1 MRKRFAALLTII
13 CLAVSV
19 VGLTG
24 CGSQTSAA
32 EEGEMNA
39 VCYAIAPTANSQ
51 GLNMS
56 SPLVQ
61 DTIYDT
67 ILNYGYVSVVVVDG
81 KSEMVAADSYDID
94 AQYKKASKSKLKTDA
109 RAKATNLIT
118 YMESQVANDAQVDY
132 LEGLRMAVR
141 SLSSLEGYD
150 SKTIVVIGTGLST
163 QGTLNFQNNLLSV
176 EPEAVLDQLE
186 EKDEIP
192 DFTGITVVW
201 QQMGDVASPQQD
213 LSQTQR
219 KRLQEIWGGIVE
231 RGGGTFVYNDIMANP
246 VDTEVTYPAVDTVEL
261 PAETP
266 VDFDVAMFDTGDESL
281 LEEPVMLTEE
291 QVSFVPDKAAY
302 LDEDEAVATIQPIA
316 DYLLEHEQITIL
328 LAGTTAGDKDSDYT
342 MTLSQK
348 RADAVRSTLVQLGV
362 SESRIVTVGLGSSDP
377 WHVYGVGYEGNIA
390 SRNRKVVLL
399 DASSDMAKEILC
411 EGGS

>member
-1 MRKRFAALLTII
+1 MRKRFAAILTII
-13 CLAVSV
+13 CLAVSA

-24 CGSQTSAA
+24 CGSQTSVA
-32 EEGEMNA
+32 EEGGMNA

-56 SPLVQ
+56 SSLVQ

-81 KSEMVAADSYDID
+81 ESEMVAADSYDID
-94 AQYKKASKSKLKTDA
+94 AQYKKASKDKLKTDA

-118 YMESQVANDAQVDY
+118 YMEGQVANDAQVDY

-201 QQMGDVASPQQD
+201 QQMGDVALPQQD

-246 VDTEVTYPAVDTVEL
+246 VDTEATYPAVDTVEL

-266 VDFDVAMFDTGDESL
+266 VDFNAAMFDTGDERL

-291 QVSFVPDKAAY
+291 QVSFVPDKATY

-316 DYLLEHEQITIL
+316 DYLLEHEQITVL
-328 LAGTTAGDKDSDYT
+328 LAGTTAGDEDSDYT

-362 SESRIVTVGLGSSDP
+362 DESRIVTMGLGSRSEERR
-377 WHVYGVGYEGNIA
+377 VGKECR
-390 SRNRKVVLL
+390 SRW
-399 DASSDMAKEILC
+399 SPYH
-411 EGGS
+411 

>member
-1 MRKRFAALLTII
+1 MRKRFAAILTII
-13 CLAVSV
+13 CLAVSA

-24 CGSQTSAA
+24 CGSQTSVA
-32 EEGEMNA
+32 EEGGMNA

-56 SPLVQ
+56 SSLVQ

-81 KSEMVAADSYDID
+81 ESEMVAADSYDID
-94 AQYKKASKSKLKTDA
+94 AQYKKASKDKLKTDA

-118 YMESQVANDAQVDY
+118 YMEGQVANDAQVDY

-201 QQMGDVASPQQD
+201 QQMGDVALPQQD

-246 VDTEVTYPAVDTVEL
+246 VDTEATYPAVDTVEL

-266 VDFDVAMFDTGDESL
+266 VDFNAAMFDTGDERL

-291 QVSFVPDKAAY
+291 QVSFVPDKATY

-316 DYLLEHEQITIL
+316 DYLLEHEHITVL
-328 LAGTTAGDKDSDYT
+328 LAGTTAGDEDSDYT

-362 SESRIVTVGLGSSDP
+362 DESRIVTMGLGSSDP
-377 WHVYGVGYEGNIA
+377 WHVYGAGYEGSIA
-390 SRNRKVVLL
+390 SGNRKVVLL
-399 DASSDMAKEILC
+399 DASSDTAKEILS
-411 EGGS
+411 E

>member
-1 MRKRFAALLTII
+1 MKKRFTALFTTI
-13 CLAVSV
+13 CLAVSA
-19 VGLTG
+19 VGITG
-24 CGSQTSAA
+24 CGSQTSAEA
-32 EEGEMNA
+32 TSGMNA

-51 GLNMS
+51 GLNMN

-67 ILNYGYVSVVVVDG
+67 IIEYGYISVVVVDG
-81 KSEMVAADSYDID
+81 DPEMVAADSYDID
-94 AQYKKASKSKLKTDA
+94 AQYKKASKDKLKTDA
-109 RAKATNLIT
+109 RAKATNLIA

-176 EPEAVLDQLE
+176 EPEAVLNQLE
-186 EKDEIP
+186 EKNEIP

-201 QQMGDVASPQQD
+201 QQMGDVASPQDD

-219 KRLQEIWGGIVE
+219 KRLQEIWSGIVE

-246 VDTEVTYPAVDTVEL
+246 VDTEVSYPAVDTVDL
-261 PAETP
+261 PTETP
-266 VDFDVAMFDTGDESL
+266 IGFEEAMFDTEDESV

-291 QVSFVPDKAAY
+291 QVSFVPDKSTY
-302 LDEDEAVATIQPIA
+302 LNEEEAVATIQPIA
-316 DYLLEHEQITIL
+316 DYLIEHEQITVL
-328 LAGTTAGDKDSDYT
+328 LAGTTAGDEDSDYT
-342 MTLSQK
+342 MTLSQE
-348 RADAVRSTLVQLGV
+348 RADAVRDTLIQFGV
-362 SESRIVTVGLGSSDP
+362 DESRIVTVGLGSSDP
-377 WHVYGVGYEGNIA
+377 WHVYGAGYEGSIA
-390 SRNRKVVLL
+390 SENRKVVLL
-399 DASSDMAKEILC
+399 DASSDTAKDILN
-411 EGGS
+411 E

>member
-1 MRKRFAALLTII
+1 MKKRFAALFTII
-13 CLAVSV
+13 CLAASA
-19 VGLTG
+19 VGFTG
-24 CGSQTSAA
+24 CGNRRSA
-32 EEGEMNA
+32 EEATGMNA

-67 ILNYGYVSVVVVDG
+67 ILDYGYISVVVVDG
-81 KSEMVAADSYDID
+81 NPELVAADSYDID
-94 AQYKKASKSKLKTDA
+94 ARYKKASKEKLKTDA
-109 RAKATNLIT
+109 RAKATNLIA
-118 YMESQVANDAQVDY
+118 YMEGQVANDAQVDY

-163 QGTLNFQNNLLSV
+163 LGTLNFQNNLLSV
-176 EPEAVLDQLE
+176 DPEAVLDQLE
-186 EKDEIP
+186 EKNEIP

-201 QQMGDVASPQQD
+201 QQMGDVASPQQN

-219 KRLQEIWGGIVE
+219 MRLQEIWSGIVE

-246 VDTEVTYPAVDTVEL
+246 VDTEASYPAVDTVEL

-266 VDFDVAMFDTGDESL
+266 VDFDAEMFDTEDESL

-291 QVSFVPDKAAY
+291 QVSFVPDEATY
-302 LDEDEAVATIQPIA
+302 LDEEDAVATIQPIA
-316 DYLLEHEQITIL
+316 DYLMEHEQITVL
-328 LAGTTAGDKDSDYT
+328 LAGTTAGDEDSDYT
-342 MTLSQK
+342 MTLSQE
-348 RADAVRSTLVQLGV
+348 RADAVRDTLIRLGV
-362 SESRIVTVGLGSSDP
+362 DESHIVTVGLGSTSDP
-377 WHVYGVGYEGNIA
+377 WHVYGAGYEGSIA
-390 SRNRKVVLL
+390 SGNRKVVLL
-399 DASSDMAKEILC
+399 DASSDTAKGILS
-411 EGGS
+411 E

>member
-1 MRKRFAALLTII
+1 MKKRFAALFTVI
-13 CLAVSV
+13 CLASSA

-24 CGSQTSAA
+24 CGSRTSTA
-32 EEGEMNA
+32 ETTGMNA

-67 ILNYGYVSVVVVDG
+67 ILEYGYISVVVVDG
-81 KSEMVAADSYDID
+81 EPEMVTADSYDID
-94 AQYKKASKSKLKTDA
+94 EQYKKASKEKLKTGA

-141 SLSSLEGYD
+141 SLSSLDGYD

-186 EKDEIP
+186 EKNEIP

-201 QQMGDVASPQQD
+201 QQMGDVASPQAD

-219 KRLQEIWGGIVE
+219 LRLQEIWSGIVE
-231 RGGGTFVYNDIMANP
+231 RGGGTFVYNEIMANS
-246 VDTEVTYPAVDTVEL
+246 VDAEVSYPEVDTVEL
-261 PAETP
+261 PAEAQ
-266 VDFDVAMFDTGDESL
+266 VGFDEAMFDTEDESI
-281 LEEPVMLTEE
+281 LEEPVLLTEE
-291 QVSFVPDKAAY
+291 QVSFVPDKSTY
-302 LDEDEAVATIQPIA
+302 LNEEEAVATIQPIA
-316 DYLLEHEQITIL
+316 DYLIEHEEITIL
-328 LAGTTAGDKDSDYT
+328 LAGTTAGDEDSDYT

-348 RADAVRSTLVQLGV
+348 RADAVRETLVQLGV
-362 SESRIVTVGLGSSDP
+362 DEARIVTMGLGSSDP
-377 WHVYGVGYEGNIA
+377 WHVYGAGYEGSIA
-390 SRNRKVVLL
+390 SGNRKVVLL
-399 DASSDMAKEILC
+399 DASSDTAKEILS
-411 EGGS
+411 E

>member
-1 MRKRFAALLTII
+1 MKKKFAALFTTI
-13 CLAVSV
+13 CLAVSA

-24 CGSQTSAA
+24 CGSQTSA
-32 EEGEMNA
+32 EETSGMNA
-39 VCYAIAPTANSQ
+39 VCYVIAPTANSQ

-67 ILNYGYVSVVVVDG
+67 ILEYGYISVVVVDG
-81 KSEMVAADSYDID
+81 EPEMVAADSYDID
-94 AQYKKASKSKLKTDA
+94 AQYKKASKEKLKTDA
-109 RAKATNLIT
+109 RAKATNLIA

-163 QGTLNFQNNLLSV
+163 QGTLSFQNNLLSV

-186 EKDEIP
+186 EKNEIP

-201 QQMGDVASPQQD
+201 QQMGDVASPQED

-219 KRLQEIWGGIVE
+219 KRLQEIWSGIVE
-231 RGGGTFVYNDIMANP
+231 RGDGTFVYNDIMANP
-246 VDTEVTYPAVDTVEL
+246 VDTEASYPVVDTVEL
-261 PAETP
+261 PMETP
-266 VDFDVAMFDTGDESL
+266 IGFDEVMFDTEDESI

-291 QVSFVPDKAAY
+291 QVSFVPDKSTY
-302 LDEDEAVATIQPIA
+302 LNEEEAVATIQPIA
-316 DYLLEHEQITIL
+316 DYLIEHKQVTVL
-328 LAGTTAGDKDSDYT
+328 LAGTTAGDEDSDYT
-342 MTLSQK
+342 MTLSQE
-348 RADAVRSTLVQLGV
+348 RADAVRDTLIQFGV
-362 SESRIVTVGLGSSDP
+362 DESRIVTVGLGSSDP
-377 WHVYGVGYEGNIA
+377 WHVYGAGYEGSIA
-390 SRNRKVVLL
+390 SGNRKVVLL
-399 DASSDMAKEILC
+399 DASSDTAKDILN
-411 EGGS
+411 E

>member
-1 MRKRFAALLTII
+1 MKKRFTALFTTI
-13 CLAVSV
+13 CLAVSA

-24 CGSQTSAA
+24 CGSQTSAEA
-32 EEGEMNA
+32 TSGMNA

-67 ILNYGYVSVVVVDG
+67 ILEYGYISVVVVDG
-81 KSEMVAADSYDID
+81 EPEMVAADSYDID
-94 AQYKKASKSKLKTDA
+94 AQYKKASKEKLKTDA
-109 RAKATNLIT
+109 RAKATNLIA

-163 QGTLNFQNNLLSV
+163 QGTLSFQNNLLSV

-186 EKDEIP
+186 EKNEIP

-201 QQMGDVASPQQD
+201 QQMGDVASPQED

-219 KRLQEIWGGIVE
+219 KRLQEIWSGIVE

-246 VDTEVTYPAVDTVEL
+246 VDTETSYPAVDPVEL
-261 PAETP
+261 PMETP
-266 VDFDVAMFDTGDESL
+266 IGFDETMFDTEDESI

-291 QVSFVPDKAAY
+291 QVSFVPDKSTY
-302 LDEDEAVATIQPIA
+302 LNEEEAVAIIRPIA
-316 DYLLEHEQITIL
+316 DYLIEHEQITVL
-328 LAGTTAGDKDSDYT
+328 LAGTTAGDEDSDYT
-342 MTLSQK
+342 MTLSQE
-348 RADAVRSTLVQLGV
+348 RADAVRDTLIQFGV
-362 SESRIVTVGLGSSDP
+362 DESRIVTVGLGSSDP
-377 WHVYGVGYEGNIA
+377 WHVYGAGYEGSIA
-390 SRNRKVVLL
+390 SGNRKVVLL
-399 DASSDMAKEILC
+399 DASSDTAKDILN
-411 EGGS
+411 E

>member
-1 MRKRFAALLTII
+1 MKKIIAALFTTI
-13 CLAVSV
+13 CLTASA

-24 CGSQTSAA
+24 CGNQTSA
-32 EEGEMNA
+32 EETSGMNA

-67 ILNYGYVSVVVVDG
+67 IFDYGYISVVVVDG
-81 KSEMVAADSYDID
+81 EPELVAADSYDID
-94 AQYKKASKSKLKTDA
+94 PQYKKASKEKLKTDA
-109 RAKATNLIT
+109 CAKATNLIA

-176 EPEAVLDQLE
+176 EPETVLDQLE

-192 DFTGITVVW
+192 DFAGINVVW
-201 QQMGDVASPQQD
+201 QQMGDVASPQRN

-231 RGGGTFVYNDIMANP
+231 CGGGTFVYNDIMPNP
-246 VDTEVTYPAVDTVEL
+246 VDTEASYPAVDTVEL
-261 PAETP
+261 PAEMP
-266 VDFDVAMFDTGDESL
+266 IAFDEEMFDTADESL

-291 QVSFVPDKAAY
+291 QVSFVPDQAAY
-302 LDEDEAVATIQPIA
+302 LDEEGAVETIQPIA
-316 DYLLEHEQITIL
+316 DYLIENEQITVL
-328 LAGTTAGDKDSDYT
+328 LAGTTAGDEDSAYT
-342 MTLSQK
+342 MTLSQE
-348 RADAVRSTLVQLGV
+348 RADAVRNTLIQLGV
-362 SESRIVTVGLGSSDP
+362 DESRIITVGLGSGDP
-377 WHVYGVGYEGNIA
+377 WHVYGAGYEGSIA
-390 SRNRKVVLL
+390 SGNRKVVLL
-399 DASSDMAKEILC
+399 DASSDTAKEILS
-411 EGGS
+411 E

>member
-1 MRKRFAALLTII
+1 MKKRFTALFLTI
-13 CLAVSV
+13 CLAVSA

-24 CGSQTSAA
+24 CGDQTSA
-32 EEGEMNA
+32 ETTSSMNA

-67 ILNYGYVSVVVVDG
+67 ILEYGYISVVVVDG
-81 KSEMVAADSYDID
+81 EPEMVAADSYDID
-94 AQYKKASKSKLKTDA
+94 AQYKKASKEKLKTDA
-109 RAKATNLIT
+109 RAKATNLIA

-163 QGTLNFQNNLLSV
+163 QGGTLNFQNNLLSV

-186 EKDEIP
+186 EKNEIP

-201 QQMGDVASPQQD
+201 QQMGDVASPQED
-213 LSQTQR
+213 LSQTQK
-219 KRLQEIWGGIVE
+219 KRLQEIWSGIVE

-246 VDTEVTYPAVDTVEL
+246 VDTETSYPAVDPVEL
-261 PAETP
+261 PMDPPIGFDET
-266 VDFDVAMFDTGDESL
+266 MFDTEDESI
-281 LEEPVMLTEE
+281 LEE
-291 QVSFVPDKAAY
+291 
-302 LDEDEAVATIQPIA
+302 PIA
-316 DYLLEHEQITIL
+316 DYLIEHEQITVL
-328 LAGTTAGDKDSDYT
+328 LAGTTAGDEDSDYT
-342 MTLSQK
+342 MTLSQE
-348 RADAVRSTLVQLGV
+348 RADAVRDTLIQFGV
-362 SESRIVTVGLGSSDP
+362 DESRIVTVGLGSSDP
-377 WHVYGVGYEGNIA
+377 WHVYGAGYEGSIA
-390 SRNRKVVLL
+390 SGNRKVVLL
-399 DASSDMAKEILC
+399 DASSDTAKDILS
-411 EGGS
+411 E

>member
-1 MRKRFAALLTII
+1 MRKRFAAILTII
-13 CLAVSV
+13 CLAVSA

-24 CGSQTSAA
+24 CGSQTSVA
-32 EEGEMNA
+32 EEGGMNA

-81 KSEMVAADSYDID
+81 ESEMVATDSYDID
-94 AQYKKASKSKLKTDA
+94 AQYKKASKDKLKTDA

-118 YMESQVANDAQVDY
+118 YMEGQVANDAQVDY

-141 SLSSLEGYD
+141 SLSSLKGYD

-201 QQMGDVASPQQD
+201 QQMGDVALPQQD

-246 VDTEVTYPAVDTVEL
+246 VDTEVTYPDVDTVEL

-266 VDFDVAMFDTGDESL
+266 VDFDAAMFDTGDESL
-281 LEEPVMLTEE
+281 LGEPVMLTEE
-291 QVSFVPDKAAY
+291 QVSFVPDKATY

-316 DYLLEHEQITIL
+316 DYLLEHEQITVL
-328 LAGTTAGDKDSDYT
+328 LAGTTAGDEDSDYT

-362 SESRIVTVGLGSSDP
+362 DESRIVTMGLGSSDP
-377 WHVYGVGYEGNIA
+377 WHVYGAGYEGSIA
-390 SRNRKVVLL
+390 SGNRKVVLL
-399 DASSDMAKEILC
+399 DASSDTAKEILS
-411 EGGS
+411 E

>member
-1 MRKRFAALLTII
+1 MKKRFPALLI
-13 CLAVSV
+13 CLAVSA
-19 VGLTG
+19 VGFTG
-24 CGSQTSAA
+24 CGSQTSA
-32 EEGEMNA
+32 EEESGMDA

-51 GLNMS
+51 GLNFN

-61 DTIYDT
+61 DTIFDT
-67 ILNYGYVSVVVVDG
+67 ILDYGYVSVVVVDG
-81 KSEMVAADSYDID
+81 KPELVAADSYDID
-94 AQYKKASKSKLKTDA
+94 DQYKKASKNILKTDA
-109 RAKATNLIT
+109 RAKATTLIN
-118 YMESQVANDAQVDY
+118 YMEDQIANDAQVDY

-141 SLSSLEGYD
+141 SLSSLKGYN

-176 EPEAVLDQLE
+176 EPEAVLDQLG

-231 RGGGTFVYNDIMANP
+231 RGGGTFEYDDIMANP
-246 VDTEVTYPAVDTVEL
+246 VNTQASYPTVDTVDL

-266 VDFDVAMFDTGDESL
+266 VDFDAAMFDTEDESP

-291 QVSFVPDKAAY
+291 QVSFVPDKSIY
-302 LDEDEAVATIQPIA
+302 LDEEKAMETLQPIA
-316 DYLLEHEQITIL
+316 DFLAAHKQITVL
-328 LAGTTAGDKDSDYT
+328 LAGTTAGDQDSDYT
-342 MTLSQK
+342 MTLSQE
-348 RADAVRSTLVQLGV
+348 RADAVRNSLIQLGV
-362 SESRIVTVGLGSSDP
+362 EPSRIAAVGLGSNVP
-377 WHVYGVGYEGNIA
+377 WHVYGAGYEGSIA
-390 SRNRKVVLL
+390 SGNRKVVLL
-399 DASSDMAKEILC
+399 DASSDTAKKILS
-411 EGGS
+411 E

>member
-1 MRKRFAALLTII
+1 MKKRFAALFTVI
-13 CLAVSV
+13 CLAASA

-24 CGSQTSAA
+24 CGSQTSA
-32 EEGEMNA
+32 EETSGMNA

-67 ILNYGYVSVVVVDG
+67 ILEYGYISVVVVDG
-81 KSEMVAADSYDID
+81 EPEMVAADSYDID
-94 AQYKKASKSKLKTDA
+94 EQYKKASKEKLKTDA

-186 EKDEIP
+186 EKNDIP

-201 QQMGDVASPQQD
+201 QQMGDVASPQAD

-219 KRLQEIWGGIVE
+219 LRLQEIWSGIVE
-231 RGGGTFVYNDIMANP
+231 RGGGTFVPNYIMANS
-246 VDTEVTYPAVDTVEL
+246 VDTEASYPEVDTVDL
-261 PAETP
+261 QAETP
-266 VDFDVAMFDTGDESL
+266 VDFDEAMFDTEDENI

-291 QVSFVPDKAAY
+291 QVSFVPDKSTY
-302 LDEDEAVATIQPIA
+302 LNEEEAVATIQPIA
-316 DYLLEHEQITIL
+316 DYLIEHEQITVL
-328 LAGTTAGDKDSDYT
+328 LAGTTAGDEDSDYT
-342 MTLSQK
+342 MTLSQE
-348 RADAVRSTLVQLGV
+348 RADAVRDTLIQLGV
-362 SESRIVTVGLGSSDP
+362 DESRIVAVGLGSSDP
-377 WHVYGVGYEGNIA
+377 WHVYGAGYEGSIA
-390 SRNRKVVLL
+390 SGNRKVVLL
-399 DASSDMAKEILC
+399 DASSDTAKEILS
-411 EGGS
+411 E

>member
-1 MRKRFAALLTII
+1 MRKRFAAILTII
-13 CLAVSV
+13 CLAVSA

-24 CGSQTSAA
+24 CGSQTSVA
-32 EEGEMNA
+32 EEGGMNA

-67 ILNYGYVSVVVVDG
+67 ILNYGYISVVVVDG
-81 KSEMVAADSYDID
+81 ESEMVAADSYDID
-94 AQYKKASKSKLKTDA
+94 AQYKKASKDKLKTDA

-118 YMESQVANDAQVDY
+118 YMEGQVANDAQVDY
-132 LEGLRMAVR
+132 LEGLRKAVR
-141 SLSSLEGYD
+141 SLSSLKGYD

-201 QQMGDVASPQQD
+201 QQMGDVALPRQD

-231 RGGGTFVYNDIMANP
+231 RGGGTFVYNDIMANL
-246 VDTEVTYPAVDTVEL
+246 VDIEATYPAVDTVEL

-266 VDFDVAMFDTGDESL
+266 VDFDAAMFDTGDESL

-291 QVSFVPDKAAY
+291 QVSFVPDKATY

-316 DYLLEHEQITIL
+316 DYLLEHEQITVL
-328 LAGTTAGDKDSDYT
+328 LAGTTAGDEDSDYT

-362 SESRIVTVGLGSSDP
+362 DESRIVTMGLGSSDP
-377 WHVYGVGYEGNIA
+377 WHVYGAGYEGSIA
-390 SRNRKVVLL
+390 SGNRKVVLL
-399 DASSDMAKEILC
+399 DASSDTAKEILS
-411 EGGS
+411 E

>member
-1 MRKRFAALLTII
+1 MRKRFAAILTII
-13 CLAVSV
+13 CLAVSA

-24 CGSQTSAA
+24 CGSQTSVA
-32 EEGEMNA
+32 EEGGMNA

-51 GLNMS
+51 GFNMS
-56 SPLVQ
+56 SSLVQ

-81 KSEMVAADSYDID
+81 ESEMVAADSYDID
-94 AQYKKASKSKLKTDA
+94 AQYKKASKDKLKTDA

-118 YMESQVANDAQVDY
+118 YMEGQVANDAQVDY

-201 QQMGDVASPQQD
+201 QQMGDVALPQQD

-246 VDTEVTYPAVDTVEL
+246 VDTEATYPAVDTVEL

-266 VDFDVAMFDTGDESL
+266 VDFNAAMFDTGDERL

-291 QVSFVPDKAAY
+291 QVSFVPDKATY

-316 DYLLEHEQITIL
+316 DYLLEHEQITVL
-328 LAGTTAGDKDSDYT
+328 LAGTTAGDEDSDYT

-362 SESRIVTVGLGSSDP
+362 DESRIVTMGLGSSDP
-377 WHVYGVGYEGNIA
+377 WHVYGAGYEGSIA
-390 SRNRKVVLL
+390 SGNRKVVLL
-399 DASSDMAKEILC
+399 DASSDTAKEILS
-411 EGGS
+411 E

>member
-1 MRKRFAALLTII
+1 MKKRFAALFTVI
-13 CLAVSV
+13 CLASSA

-24 CGSQTSAA
+24 CGSQTSTA
-32 EEGEMNA
+32 ETTGMNA

-67 ILNYGYVSVVVVDG
+67 ILEYGYISVVVVDG
-81 KSEMVAADSYDID
+81 EPEMVTADSYDID
-94 AQYKKASKSKLKTDA
+94 EQYKKASKEKLKTDA

-118 YMESQVANDAQVDY
+118 SMESQAANDAQVDY

-141 SLSSLEGYD
+141 SLSSLDGYD
-150 SKTIVVIGTGLST
+150 SKTIAVIGTGLST

-186 EKDEIP
+186 EKNEIP

-201 QQMGDVASPQQD
+201 QQMGDVASPQAD

-219 KRLQEIWGGIVE
+219 LRLQEIWSGIVE
-231 RGGGTFVYNDIMANP
+231 CGGGTFVYNEIMANS
-246 VDTEVTYPAVDTVEL
+246 VDAEVSYPEVDTVEL
-261 PAETP
+261 PAEAP
-266 VDFDVAMFDTGDESL
+266 VGFDEAMFDTEDESI
-281 LEEPVMLTEE
+281 LEEPVLLTEE
-291 QVSFVPDKAAY
+291 QVSFVPDKSTY
-302 LDEDEAVATIQPIA
+302 LNEEEAVATIQPIA
-316 DYLLEHEQITIL
+316 DYLIEHEEITIL
-328 LAGTTAGDKDSDYT
+328 LAGTTAGDEDSDYT

-348 RADAVRSTLVQLGV
+348 RADAVRETLVQLGV
-362 SESRIVTVGLGSSDP
+362 DEARIVTMGLGSSDP
-377 WHVYGVGYEGNIA
+377 WHVYGAGYEGSIA
-390 SRNRKVVLL
+390 SGNQPQ
-399 DASSDMAKEILC
+399 
-411 EGGS
+411 GGAAGCIE

>member
-1 MRKRFAALLTII
+1 
-13 CLAVSV
+13 
-19 VGLTG
+19 
-24 CGSQTSAA
+24 
-32 EEGEMNA
+32 
-39 VCYAIAPTANSQ
+39 
-51 GLNMS
+51 MS

-81 KSEMVAADSYDID
+81 ESEMVAADSYDID
-94 AQYKKASKSKLKTDA
+94 AQYKKASKDKLKTDA

-118 YMESQVANDAQVDY
+118 YMEGQVANDAQVDY

-201 QQMGDVASPQQD
+201 QQMGDVALPQQD

-219 KRLQEIWGGIVE
+219 KHLQEIWGGIVE

-246 VDTEVTYPAVDTVEL
+246 VDTEATYPAVDTVEL

-266 VDFDVAMFDTGDESL
+266 VDFDAAMFDTGDESF

-291 QVSFVPDKAAY
+291 QVSFVPDKATY

-316 DYLLEHEQITIL
+316 DYLLEHEQITVL
-328 LAGTTAGDKDSDYT
+328 LAGTTAGDEDSDYT

-362 SESRIVTVGLGSSDP
+362 DESRIVTMGLGSSDP
-377 WHVYGVGYEGNIA
+377 WHVYGAGYEGSIA
-390 SRNRKVVLL
+390 SGNRKVVLL
-399 DASSDMAKEILC
+399 DASSDTAKEILS
-411 EGGS
+411 E

>member
-1 MRKRFAALLTII
+1 MRKRFAAILTII
-13 CLAVSV
+13 CLAVSA

-24 CGSQTSAA
+24 CGSQTSVA
-32 EEGEMNA
+32 EEGGMNA

-56 SPLVQ
+56 SSLVQ

-81 KSEMVAADSYDID
+81 ESEMVAADSYDID
-94 AQYKKASKSKLKTDA
+94 AQYKKASKDKLKTDA

-118 YMESQVANDAQVDY
+118 YMEGQVANDAQVDY

-192 DFTGITVVW
+192 DFIGITVVW
-201 QQMGDVASPQQD
+201 QQMGDVALPQQD

-246 VDTEVTYPAVDTVEL
+246 VDTEATYPAVDTVEL

-266 VDFDVAMFDTGDESL
+266 VDFNAAMFDTGDERL

-291 QVSFVPDKAAY
+291 QVSFVPDKATY

-316 DYLLEHEQITIL
+316 DYLLEHEQITVL
-328 LAGTTAGDKDSDYT
+328 LAGTTAGDEDSDYT

-362 SESRIVTVGLGSSDP
+362 DESRIVTMGLGSSDP
-377 WHVYGVGYEGNIA
+377 WHVYGAGYEGSIA
-390 SRNRKVVLL
+390 SGNRKVVLL
-399 DASSDMAKEILC
+399 DASSDTAKEILS
-411 EGGS
+411 E

>member
-1 MRKRFAALLTII
+1 MKKKFTALFLTI
-13 CLAVSV
+13 CLAVSA

-24 CGSQTSAA
+24 CGDQTSA
-32 EEGEMNA
+32 ETTSSMNA

-67 ILNYGYVSVVVVDG
+67 ILEYGYISVVVVDG
-81 KSEMVAADSYDID
+81 EPEMVAADSYDID
-94 AQYKKASKSKLKTDA
+94 AQYKKASQEKLKTDA
-109 RAKATNLIT
+109 RAKATNLIA

-186 EKDEIP
+186 EKNEIP
-192 DFTGITVVW
+192 DFTGISVVW
-201 QQMGDVASPQQD
+201 QQMGDVASPQEN

-219 KRLQEIWGGIVE
+219 KRLQEIWSGIVE

-246 VDTEVTYPAVDTVEL
+246 VDTEVSYPAVDTVDL
-261 PAETP
+261 PTETP
-266 VDFDVAMFDTGDESL
+266 IGFEETMFDTEGESV

-291 QVSFVPDKAAY
+291 QVSFVPDKSTY
-302 LDEDEAVATIQPIA
+302 LNEEEAVETIQPIA
-316 DYLLEHEQITIL
+316 DYLIEHEQITVL
-328 LAGTTAGDKDSDYT
+328 LAGTTAGDEDSDYT
-342 MTLSQK
+342 MTLSQE
-348 RADAVRSTLVQLGV
+348 RADAVRDTLIQFGV
-362 SESRIVTVGLGSSDP
+362 DESRIVTVGLGSSDP
-377 WHVYGVGYEGNIA
+377 WHVYGAGYEGSIA
-390 SRNRKVVLL
+390 SGNRKVVLL
-399 DASSDMAKEILC
+399 DASSDTAKDILN
-411 EGGS
+411 E